1 MTNDSQMKRIS
12 VEVQVTLLTII
23 IAAAMIGSGYLVYT
37 SLSEIVDSIHKESR
51 PDSRL
56 LLLKDIASDLTRV
69 ENSVRMYSLTG
80 DPAYMT
86 DYRQLNTSVQQQLT
100 DLKDYEIPGSD
111 ETRLIDSIRHL
122 TNEKLILWEKI
133 RTLHNKR
140 PDTQRSFTELY
151 SKIDTA
157 IVPFDTIPVK
167 TEKEKEKK
175 EGFLKRLLSRKDDKK
190 ESAPPP
196 AIIIDK
202 SEEKENIKQ
211 EIANVERQITDQNRK
226 LQFQEKNL
234 LEQNIEITSLLL
246 KQISILEYRER
257 RRLETKMQEA
267 DFMAAQTYRRLTIFT
282 IAAVILLMTVLIIF
296 FRNIQRNRSYQ
307 QIMRKAKAEAENL
320 AKAKEM
326 FVATVSH
333 EMRTPINA
341 IYGLTEQLLQRT
353 TEKDIA
359 TDLTVVHKSAEHLIT
374 LVNDTLD
381 FSKIEAQKLKIEKL
395 DFFPE
400 EVFKE
405 VYILNKNAASVKG
418 IELLV
423 RNNRNP
429 ELTLKGDPI
438 RLKQILINL
447 VSNAIKFTSS
457 GLVTLETN
465 YQEEGDLIWLISDIT
480 DTGIGISREDTEK
493 IFDEFVQLDNDLTQK
508 HRGAGLGLSIVKKL
522 VDLQGGTIA
531 VSSTPGKGT
540 CFTIRIPYQKG
551 NFYKVIKHADK
562 KLKIPDYLRNF
573 HFLLVDDEE
582 FNLHLLKN
590 ILRKWEVSFS
600 EATNGK
606 MAVELA
612 SKQKFDL
619 VFMDVR
625 MPVMD
630 GFEASRQI
638 LRLKPETKII
648 ALTAAN
654 NQDDIQKSKSS
665 GMLGLLQK
673 PFSEAEL
680 LALVTGFFTEK
691 QGPSVSPT
699 KPHVP
704 VNPEELEKMSGNDK
718 TFIREMI
725 KIFIKSSDS
734 ALNTMKQSLVNHD
747 WNAIGEAAHKLA
759 APAKHMAAI
768 YLYDKLKILEKEA
781 PNTPDPSKIE
791 KIVAEIDAEIR
802 QIHIIL
808 KQKLED

>member
-1 MTNDSQMKRIS
+1 
-12 VEVQVTLLTII
+12 
-23 IAAAMIGSGYLVYT
+23 
-37 SLSEIVDSIHKESR
+37 
-51 PDSRL
+51 
-56 LLLKDIASDLTRV
+56 
-69 ENSVRMYSLTG
+69 MYSLTG
-80 DPAYMT
+80 DPVYMM
-86 DYRQLNTSVQQQLT
+86 DYRQLSASVQQQLT
-100 DLKDYEIPGSD
+100 NLKDYEIPGSD
-111 ETRLIDSIRHL
+111 EAQLIDSIRQL
-122 TNEKLILWEKI
+122 TNEKLILLEKI

-151 SKIDTA
+151 SKIDTV
-157 IVPFDTIPVK
+157 IVPFDTIQVK
-167 TEKEKEKK
+167 KEKEKEKK

-190 ESAPPP
+190 ESTPPP

-211 EIANVERQITDQNRK
+211 EIANFERQITDQNRK
-226 LQFQEKNL
+226 LQVQEKNL

-267 DFMAAQTYRRLTIFT
+267 DFMAAQTYRRLTLFT
-282 IAAVILLMTVLIIF
+282 IAAVVLLMIVLIIF

-341 IYGLTEQLLQRT
+341 IYGLTEQLLQKT
-353 TEKDIA
+353 TEKDIV
-359 TDLTVVHKSAEHLIT
+359 TDLKVVHKSAEHLIT

-381 FSKIEAQKLKIEKL
+381 FSKIEAQKLKIEQL
-395 DFFPE
+395 DFLPE

-405 VYILNKNAASVKG
+405 VYILNKNTASAKG

-423 RNNRNP
+423 RNNGSS

-447 VSNAIKFTSS
+447 VSNAIKFTTV
-457 GLVTLETN
+457 GMVTLETN
-465 YQEEGDLIWLISDIT
+465 YQEEGDLIWLVSEIT
-480 DTGIGISREDTEK
+480 DTGIGIYREDTEK

-522 VDLQGGTIA
+522 VDLHGGTIS
-531 VSSTPGKGT
+531 VTSTPGKGT
-540 CFTIRIPYQKG
+540 RFTIRIPYQKG
-551 NFYKVIKHADK
+551 SAYPTIKQADK
-562 KLKIPDYLRNF
+562 KLKIPAHLKNL

-590 ILRKWEVSFS
+590 ILRKWEVSFT

-606 MAVELA
+606 MAVELVYG
-612 SKQKFDL
+612 QKFDL
-619 VFMDVR
+619 IFMDVR

-630 GFEASRQI
+630 GFESSKQI
-638 LRLKPETKII
+638 LKLRPGTKII

-654 NQDDIQKSKSS
+654 NQDDMKKSRES
-665 GMLGLLQK
+665 GMLGFLQK
-673 PFSEAEL
+673 PFTEAEL
-680 LALVTGFFTEK
+680 LGLVTQFFPDNQEN
-691 QGPSVSPT
+691 QIIPVE
-699 KPHVP
+699 PHVP

-718 TFIREMI
+718 TFFKEMI
-725 KIFIKSSDS
+725 KIFIKSSENG
-734 ALNTMKQSLVNHD
+734 LQTMKQSIATQD
-747 WNAIGEAAHKLA
+747 WNTIGEAAHKLA
-759 APAKHMAAI
+759 APAKHMAAL

-781 PNTPDPSKIE
+781 PNVEDPSKIE
-791 KIVAEIDAEIR
+791 KIVEEINTEIQ

-808 KQKLED
+808 KQKLES

>member
-1 MTNDSQMKRIS
+1 MKRIK
-12 VEVQVTLLTII
+12 VEIQVTFLTII
-23 IAAAMIGSGYLVYT
+23 IAGAMIGSGYLVYS

-56 LLLKDIASDLTRV
+56 LLLKDIASDLTGV

-80 DPAYMT
+80 DPDYMM
-86 DYRQLNTSVQQQLT
+86 DYRQLSASVQQQLT
-100 DLKDYEIPGSD
+100 KLKDYEIPGSN
-111 ETRLIDSIRHL
+111 ETQLIDSIRQL
-122 TNEKLILWEKI
+122 TDEKLILLEKI

-157 IVPFDTIPVK
+157 IVPFDTIQVK
-167 TEKEKEKK
+167 KEEVTEKK
-175 EGFLKRLLSRKDDKK
+175 EGFFKRLLSRKEEKK
-190 ESAPPP
+190 ESTPPP
-196 AIIIDK
+196 SIIIDK

-211 EIANVERQITDQNRK
+211 EIANFERQITSQNRK
-226 LQFQEKNL
+226 LQVEEKNL
-234 LEQNIEITSLLL
+234 LEQNIEITSRLL
-246 KQISILEYRER
+246 KQISTLEYSER

-267 DFMAAQTYRRLTIFT
+267 DFMAAQTYRRLTLFT
-282 IAAVILLMTVLIIF
+282 IAAVVLLMTVLIIV
-296 FRNIQRNRSYQ
+296 FRSLQRNRSYQ

-353 TEKDIA
+353 ADKDIA
-359 TDLTVVHKSAEHLIT
+359 TDLQVVHKSAEHLIT

-381 FSKIEAQKLKIEKL
+381 FSKIEAQKLKIEQL
-395 DFFPE
+395 DFLPE

-405 VYILNKNAASVKG
+405 VYILNKNTASAKG
-418 IELLV
+418 IDLLV
-423 RNNRNP
+423 RNNGNP
-429 ELTLKGDPI
+429 ELTLKGDAI

-447 VSNAIKFTSS
+447 VSNAIKFTTA
-457 GLVTLETN
+457 GMVTLETN
-465 YQEEGDLIWLISDIT
+465 FQEEGDLIWLVSEIT
-480 DTGIGISREDTEK
+480 DTGVGISSEDTGK

-522 VDLQGGTIA
+522 VDLQGGTIS
-531 VSSTPGKGT
+531 VTSTLGRGT
-540 CFTIRIPYQKG
+540 RFTIRIPYQKG
-551 NFYKVIKHADK
+551 NAYHIAKQPDK
-562 KLKIPDYLRNF
+562 KLKIPAHLESL

-590 ILRKWEVSFS
+590 ILRKWGVSFM

-612 SKQKFDL
+612 SEQKFDL
-619 VFMDVR
+619 IFMDVR

-630 GFEASRQI
+630 GFESSKQI
-638 LRLKPETKII
+638 LKLSPGTKIV

-654 NQDDIQKSKSS
+654 NQEDVKKSSES

-673 PFSEAEL
+673 PFTEAKL
-680 LALVTGFFTEK
+680 LGLVSGFFPENQKT
-691 QGPSVSPT
+691 PVA
-699 KPHVP
+699 PHVP
-704 VNPEELEKMSGNDK
+704 VNPHELEKMSGGDK
-718 TFIREMI
+718 TFFKEMI
-725 KIFIKSSDS
+725 KIFIKSSEN
-734 ALNTMKQSLVNHD
+734 AVQTMKQGIAAQD
-747 WNAIGEAAHKLA
+747 WNTIGEAAHKLA
-759 APAKHMAAI
+759 APAKHLAAI

-781 PNTPDPSKIE
+781 PNAEDPSKIE
-791 KIVAEIDAEIR
+791 KIVEEINAEIQ

-808 KQKLED
+808 KQKLES

>member
-1 MTNDSQMKRIS
+1 MKRIK
-12 VEVQVTLLTII
+12 VEIQVTFLTVI
-23 IAAAMIGSGYLVYT
+23 IAAAMIGSGYLVYS

-56 LLLKDIASDLTRV
+56 LLLKDIASDLTGV

-80 DPAYMT
+80 DPAFMT
-86 DYRQLNTSVQQQLT
+86 DYRQLSASVQQQLT
-100 DLKDYEIPGSD
+100 ELKNYEIPGSG
-111 ETRLIDSIRHL
+111 ETQLIDSIRQL
-122 TNEKLILWEKI
+122 TNEKLTLLEKI
-133 RTLHNKR
+133 RALHNKK
-140 PDTQRSFTELY
+140 PDTKRSFTELY

-157 IVPFDTIPVK
+157 IVPFDTIRVK
-167 TEKEKEKK
+167 KEEEKEKK
-175 EGFLKRLLSRKDDKK
+175 EGFFKRLLTRKEEKK
-190 ESAPPP
+190 ESTPPP

-211 EIANVERQITDQNRK
+211 EIANFERQITDQNRK
-226 LQFQEKNL
+226 LQVQEKNL
-234 LEQNIEITSLLL
+234 QEQNIEITSLLL
-246 KQISILEYRER
+246 KQISILEYKER

-267 DFMAAQTYRRLTIFT
+267 DFMAAQTYRRLTLFT
-282 IAAVILLMTVLIIF
+282 IAAVVLLMTVLLIF

-307 QIMRKAKAEAENL
+307 QVMRKAKAEAENL

-353 TEKDIA
+353 TEIDMV
-359 TDLTVVHKSAEHLIT
+359 TDLEVVHKSAEHLIT

-381 FSKIEAQKLKIEKL
+381 FSKIEAQKLKIEQL
-395 DFFPE
+395 DFLPE

-405 VYILNKNAASVKG
+405 VYILNKSTALTKG

-423 RNNRNP
+423 RNNGNP

-447 VSNAIKFTSS
+447 VSNAIKFTTA
-457 GLVTLETN
+457 GMVTLETD
-465 YQEEGDLIWLISDIT
+465 YQEEGNLIWLISEIT

-522 VDLQGGTIA
+522 VNLQGGTIS
-531 VSSTPGKGT
+531 VTSTPGKGT
-540 CFTIRIPYQKG
+540 RFTIRIPYQKG
-551 NFYKVIKHADK
+551 NAYSIIKQAGK
-562 KLKIPDYLRNF
+562 KLEIPAHLKELR
-573 HFLLVDDEE
+573 FLLVDDEE

-590 ILRKWEVSFS
+590 ILRKWGVSYT

-606 MAVELA
+606 MALELE
-612 SKQKFDL
+612 SRGKFDL
-619 VFMDVR
+619 IFMDVR

-630 GFEASRQI
+630 GFESSRQI
-638 LRLKPETKII
+638 LKLRPGTKII

-654 NQDDIQKSKSS
+654 NQEDIKKSKEA

-673 PFSEAEL
+673 PFTEAEL
-680 LALVTGFFTEK
+680 LALVTGFFPENQET
-691 QGPSVSPT
+691 PV

-704 VNPEELEKMSGNDK
+704 VNPHELEKMSGSDK
-718 TFIREMI
+718 TFFKEMI
-725 KIFIKSSDS
+725 KIFIKSSEN
-734 ALNTMKQSLVNHD
+734 AVQTMKRSMVTQD

-759 APAKHMAAI
+759 APAKHMAAL

-781 PNTPDPSKIE
+781 PDTKNPSEIE
-791 KIVAEIDAEIR
+791 KIVAEIDTEVR
-802 QIHIIL
+802 QIHTLL
-808 KQKLED
+808 KQKLES